1 MGSKMMKWYELR
13 LYPNFKD
20 GEEEML
26 NLLYR
31 VDEFAIFIIRKNGM
45 TRILVRTDDINA
57 MHFSGIQNARL
68 ERLEWNPSLRYSLTR
83 YYKMRVHSAL
93 PIVEKVRPSIIYTM
107 LEELD
112 NIGNSDGKGGVE
124 CILACYA
131 KYKDEAYS
139 ISRWIMRKEGH
150 EHSLVKALKSLFT
163 SNERVRRLSPLTESL
178 VEKARWKMRLK
189 HFHTV
194 LALGAEDVRTL
205 DMLEGA
211 LPYGLVAYS
220 NNKRAGDHFSDLSS
234 VVEHARVLKKCIL
247 SDVELASI
255 VALPKD
261 ASILRLATT
270 DRRTFTTGL
279 VVDADTL

>member
-1 MGSKMMKWYELR
+1 MMAMKWYELR

-31 VDEFAIFIIRKNGM
+31 VDEFAIFIVRKNGM
-45 TRILVRTDDINA
+45 TRILVRINDINA
-57 MHFSGIQNARL
+57 MHLSGIQNAKL

-83 YYKMRVHSAL
+83 YYRMRMHSAL
-93 PIVEKVRPSIIYTM
+93 PIVEKVRPSIIYTIM
-107 LEELD
+107 EELD
-112 NIGNSDGKGGVE
+112 NIGNSGRGGSGVE

-139 ISRWIMRKEGH
+139 ISRWIMKKEGR
-150 EHSLVKALKSLFT
+150 EHSLVKALKNLFT
-163 SNERVRRLSPLTESL
+163 SNIERERRLSPLTESL

-211 LPYGLVAYS
+211 LPYGLVAYKS
-220 NNKRAGDHFSDLSS
+220 KSIEDHLSDLSS
-234 VVEHARVLKKCIL
+234 IVENAKMLKKCIL

-261 ASILRLATT
+261 ASVLRLATT

-279 VVDADTL
+279 VVDADTI